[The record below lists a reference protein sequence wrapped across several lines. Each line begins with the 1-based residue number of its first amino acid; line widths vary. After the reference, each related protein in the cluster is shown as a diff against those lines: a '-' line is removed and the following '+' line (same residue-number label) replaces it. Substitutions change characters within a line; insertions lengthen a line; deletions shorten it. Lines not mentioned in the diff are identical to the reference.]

1 MWQGI
6 SIDWSVQPDRSWDYV
21 NRGLVYLAFLVLG
34 LFVGA
39 LVPRAT
45 RATAAGLCALL
56 ALVLGY
62 ALLAKG
68 IPALYPDYGRLARLR
83 SPIGFWNAL
92 ALLGDFALVL
102 GLWRAAQRRFDGVL
116 LVFAG
121 VLTVL
126 LAYSRGGAVIAA
138 LAAAAW
144 LALDRRRLESL
155 LALVIGGGAALVVA
169 GIALALPGVS
179 DDKQPHSVR
188 VHDGKVFLLTVV
200 VVAIVAAVLGRAAL
214 RLELGAGVAAP
225 HDGCPRRGDRPCRRG
240 RHRRRRTA

>member
-1 MWQGI
+1 MSAGRVLLAASGAILAWALFFAGGDSPSRLTWIGAGAVLVAALFSAAAFDRRIERPHVGRYGAAAAACFAAFVVWQGI

-45 RATAAGLCALL
+45 RATAAGLAALL

-102 GLWRAAQRRFDGVL
+102 GLWRAAQRRVDGVL
-116 LVFAG
+116 LVFAA
-121 VLTVL
+121 VLTVV
-126 LAYSRGGAVIAA
+126 LAYSRGGVVIAA

-144 LALDRRRLESL
+144 LVLDRRRLESL
-155 LALVIGGGAALVVA
+155 FALVIGGGAAL
-169 GIALALPGVS
+169 
-179 DDKQPHSVR
+179 
-188 VHDGKVFLLTVV
+188 
-200 VVAIVAAVLGRAAL
+200 
-214 RLELGAGVAAP
+214 
-225 HDGCPRRGDRPCRRG
+225 
-240 RHRRRRTA
+240 